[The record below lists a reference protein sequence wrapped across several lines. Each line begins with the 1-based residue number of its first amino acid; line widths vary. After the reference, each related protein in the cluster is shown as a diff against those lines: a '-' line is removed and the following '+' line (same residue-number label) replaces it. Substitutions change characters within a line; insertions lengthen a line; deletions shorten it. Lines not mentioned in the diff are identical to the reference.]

1 LLKKSGINYLEV
13 AYEDFCKDRKKFYSE
28 VFSCMGGDY
37 QLPKSTD
44 FSIMVPDIRKAIM
57 NYDEIETKVT
67 AMGMTDFL

>member
-1 LLKKSGINYLEV
+1 
-13 AYEDFCKDRKKFYSE
+13 
-28 VFSCMGGDY
+28 MGGDY